1 MIRQLNSPSRSPAS
15 RIAHR
20 RAGSATLETALV
32 LMLVLLPLTYGMIEF
47 SYYFY
52 TKHTIQ
58 GAAREG
64 ARMAILPDAT
74 NAKVTSAIDSAM
86 TLAGLQNSGY
96 TVTLSPSNV
105 ASAAPGAQ
113 VSVVVEC
120 NWSTVWTMQLMNG
133 VSFCQPKDGKVR
145 GMTVMRKEG

>member
-1 MIRQLNSPSRSPAS
+1 MISKSIHPRGSSATPPKC
-15 RIAHR
+15 R
-20 RAGSATLETALV
+20 RAGSATLETVLV

-64 ARMAILPDAT
+64 ARVAILPDAT
-74 NAKVTSAIDSAM
+74 NAKVSSAVDSAM
-86 TLAGLQNSGY
+86 TLAGLQGSGY
-96 TVTLSPSNV
+96 TITLSPSNV

-120 NWSTVWTMQLMNG
+120 NWASVWTMQLMNG
-133 VSFCQPKDGKVR
+133 ISFCRPKDGKVR